1 MSWLLQRGIA
11 VTPRASSVD
20 NILPNSPFNV
30 GHYPRLSVIQD
41 LEIENAVKSILLGA
55 DLSENYGKH
64 VDNLNQSPGTTIYIF
79 KII

>member
-30 GHYPRLSVIQD
+30 GHYPRLYVMQD
-41 LEIENAVKSILLGA
+41 LEIENAVKSILLGT
-55 DLSENYGKH
+55 DLSEIYGQH
-64 VDNLNQSPGTTIYIF
+64 VDNLDQSPDVTIYIS
-79 KII
+79 K